1 MQRLERCVTTK
12 IPMQN
17 SSSLQESTA
26 EEKGSQIP
34 SPFKTCK
41 TDALLVEILSILSTR
56 LNNTLP
62 FKNSGKVFLNRN

>member
-1 MQRLERCVTTK
+1 MQVLDRCVTTS
-12 IPMQN
+12 IAMQN

-41 TDALLVEILSILSTR
+41 TDALLDEIISILSTR
-56 LNNTLP
+56 LN
-62 FKNSGKVFLNRN
+62 

>member
-1 MQRLERCVTTK
+1 MQGLDRCVTTS

-17 SSSLQESTA
+17 SSPLQESTA

-41 TDALLVEILSILSTR
+41 TDALLVEIISILSTR
-56 LNNTLP
+56 LN
-62 FKNSGKVFLNRN
+62 